1 MGGCGSPQR
10 RAAHHLPNWIIIMAP
25 ATGLLLVNPRARFG
39 ERDPAP
45 ATAAIEKAGMKL
57 VRPARSLEV
66 WEFPDYIRSAGPGCD
81 FVIVGGGD
89 GTLSTCAKAIVD
101 IDRPLGILPL
111 GTANDLARTLDI
123 PASLALAGEVIARQ
137 KTKAVDLGLVN
148 GHPFFNVATIGLAA
162 DLASTLDSLTK
173 RRWGR
178 LGYAIGAMRVAIGAK
193 RFSAWIETAAGVE
206 KVKTYQ
212 IAIGN
217 GRHYGGGVVVH
228 SNATIHDG
236 MLDLYSLELQTLWKL
251 AFMFPAFQRGEHGSW
266 HDVRVD
272 HADRF
277 DISTRRPQPVNADG
291 EVVTQTPAKVEIL
304 KKALRVF
311 AA

>member
-1 MGGCGSPQR
+1 
-10 RAAHHLPNWIIIMAP
+10 MAP
-25 ATGLLLVNPRARFG
+25 TTGLLLVNPRARLG
-39 ERDPAP
+39 QRDPAP
-45 ATAAIEKAGMKL
+45 AIAAIEKAGIKL
-57 VRPARSLEV
+57 VRPARQLEV
-66 WEFPDYIRSAGPGCD
+66 WEFPDYIRAEGGRSD

-89 GTLSTCAKAIVD
+89 GTLSTCAKAIAD
-101 IDRPLGILPL
+101 IDRPMAILPL

-123 PASLALAGEVIARQ
+123 PISLALAGDIIARQ
-137 KTKAVDLGLVN
+137 KARTVDIGLAN
-148 GHPFFNVATIGLAA
+148 GHPFFNVVTIGLAA

-178 LGYAIGAMRVAIGAK
+178 LGYAIGALRVAIGAK
-193 RFSAWIETAAGVE
+193 RFSAWIKTPSGVE

-212 IAIGN
+212 IAVGN

-266 HDVRVD
+266 DDVRVD
-272 HADRF
+272 HSDRF

-304 KKALRVF
+304 KEALRVF
-311 AA
+311 VA